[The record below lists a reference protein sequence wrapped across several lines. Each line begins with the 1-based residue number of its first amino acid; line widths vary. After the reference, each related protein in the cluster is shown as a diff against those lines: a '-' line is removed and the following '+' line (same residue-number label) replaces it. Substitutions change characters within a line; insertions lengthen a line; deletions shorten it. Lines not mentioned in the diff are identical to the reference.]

1 MKILGVCIICL
12 FTACVTTSDYELLRH
27 DVNSLMNDSYK
38 LRSEVDKLND
48 KTAGAVQ
55 QDTLAAVR
63 DGQGEINS
71 RLSEISMGMQE
82 LRGRFEENKY
92 FRDRQFSSYDS
103 ELDTVTARLEAIEKQ
118 LSLIRNKARVTD
130 MPAASAGT
138 SRTASVSPDIP
149 DMDTGTD
156 TDAQARISSKVSAQK
171 DMTNAYEK
179 AYTLFKEKKYA
190 ASRKQFESFIEEYPD
205 NSLTDNAYFW
215 IAETYYGARDYEGA
229 ILAYEELLKKY
240 PDSEKTGG
248 ALLKQAYSFIALGD
262 RKTGTIILEK
272 LIEKYPDSKEAE
284 LARKKL

>member
-1 MKILGVCIICL
+1 
-12 FTACVTTSDYELLRH
+12 
-27 DVNSLMNDSYK
+27 MNDSYK

-92 FRDRQFSSYDS
+92 FRDRQFSTYDS

-118 LSLIRNKARVTD
+118 LSLMSSKAGVTD

-138 SRTASVSPDIP
+138 ARTASASPDIP
-149 DMDTGTD
+149 DMDTGTDTD

-171 DMTNAYEK
+171 DYLK
-179 AYTLFKEKKYA
+179 
-190 ASRKQFESFIEEYPD
+190 RKNTQLRG
-205 NSLTDNAYFW
+205 NNL
-215 IAETYYGARDYEGA
+215 R
-229 ILAYEELLKKY
+229 
-240 PDSEKTGG
+240 
-248 ALLKQAYSFIALGD
+248 AL
-262 RKTGTIILEK
+262 
-272 LIEKYPDSKEAE
+272 
-284 LARKKL
+284 